1 MSVFSSHMTT
11 KQQDYVAKLVGRKCS
26 VQCYLND
33 KLMEVLCDTG
43 AQVSLISE
51 DVLKSQLPS
60 VQVRDICQ
68 LLDTQG
74 TISLQAANGTD
85 IPYGGWA
92 EIDLELAA
100 DTETKIKVPFL
111 VTKENIDQPLIGF
124 NVIELIV
131 KEDHGKRDDKLV
143 EKLENS
149 FIHCERKNIPA
160 SVNFI
165 RSSDCDELCVVKSTK
180 TTCIIP
186 VGQMVPVP
194 CRANTGPIQRKTPVL
209 FEPDELA
216 QWPPGLEVHE
226 GLTVVKEGNS
236 TILNVTVTNDS
247 DHDIVL
253 PGRVTLGRLQQFR
266 SVTPV
271 AVKLK
276 DPVEESYEQENPCE
290 ENSAPKQSGSI
301 SCEMPEV
308 DLSGLTIKQREQ
320 AEQLLREEADA
331 FARNDNDI
339 GCIPELQMDI
349 NLTDSQ
355 PVQKNY
361 LAVPRPLYPEV
372 KAYIEDLLNRGFI
385 RKSKSPFSSSVVC
398 VRKKDGGMRLC
409 IDYRELNKKTIPDRH
424 PIPQIQEALDSLGG
438 KSWFSVPPRIYL
450 AYHQGFIKQQSQ
462 PLTAFITPWGL
473 YEWVRV
479 PFGLMNAPA
488 NFQRFMEN
496 CLGELRDDICIP
508 YLDDVIV
515 FSQSF
520 KEHIEQLRK
529 VLLRLKNHGVK
540 LKAKKCKLFKPE
552 VSFLGR
558 IIS

>member
-1 MSVFSSHMTT
+1 
-11 KQQDYVAKLVGRKCS
+11 
-26 VQCYLND
+26 
-33 KLMEVLCDTG
+33 MEVLWDTG

-51 DVLKSQLPS
+51 DVLKRQLPS
-60 VQVRDICQ
+60 VQVREICQ

-74 TISLQAANGTD
+74 SIGLQAANGTD
-85 IPYGGWA
+85 IPYSGRA

-124 NVIELIV
+124 NVLELIV
-131 KEDHGKRDDKLV
+131 KEDRGKRDHDKLV

-149 FIHCERKNIPA
+149 FTHCERKNKLA
-160 SVNFI
+160 LVNFI
-165 RSSDCDELCVVKSTK
+165 RSSDCDELRVIKSTK

-186 VGQMVPVP
+186 AGQTVPVP
-194 CRANTGPIQRKTPVL
+194 CRANTGPIQRKTPVF
-209 FEPDELA
+209 FEPDQLA

-226 GLTVVKEGNS
+226 GLTVAKEGNS
-236 TILNVTVTNDS
+236 TILNVTITSDS

-253 PGRVTLGRLQQFR
+253 PGRVTLGWLQQVR

-271 AVKLK
+271 A

-290 ENSAPKQSGSI
+290 ENSVPKQSGSL
-301 SCEMPEV
+301 SCEIPEV

-361 LAVPRPLYPEV
+361 FAIPRPLYPEV
-372 KAYIEDLLNRGFI
+372 KAYIEDPLNRGFI

-398 VRKKDGGMRLC
+398 ARKKDGGMRLC

-424 PIPQIQEALDSLGG
+424 PIPRIQEALIAWEVNLGLVH
-438 KSWFSVPPRIYL
+438 WRPRESVPPRIY
-450 AYHQGFIKQQSQ
+450 
-462 PLTAFITPWGL
+462 
-473 YEWVRV
+473 
-479 PFGLMNAPA
+479 
-488 NFQRFMEN
+488 
-496 CLGELRDDICIP
+496 
-508 YLDDVIV
+508 
-515 FSQSF
+515 
-520 KEHIEQLRK
+520 
-529 VLLRLKNHGVK
+529 
-540 LKAKKCKLFKPE
+540 
-552 VSFLGR
+552 
-558 IIS
+558 

>member
-1 MSVFSSHMTT
+1 M
-11 KQQDYVAKLVGRKCS
+11 
-26 VQCYLND
+26 
-33 KLMEVLCDTG
+33 
-43 AQVSLISE
+43 
-51 DVLKSQLPS
+51 
-60 VQVRDICQ
+60 
-68 LLDTQG
+68 
-74 TISLQAANGTD
+74 
-85 IPYGGWA
+85 
-92 EIDLELAA
+92 
-100 DTETKIKVPFL
+100 
-111 VTKENIDQPLIGF
+111 IGF

-131 KEDHGKRDDKLV
+131 KEDRGKRDDDKLV

-149 FIHCERKNIPA
+149 FTHCERKNVPA
-160 SVNFI
+160 LVNFI
-165 RSSDCDELCVVKSTK
+165 RSSGCDELCVVKSTK

-186 VGQMVPVP
+186 AGQTVPVP
-194 CRANTGPIQRKTPVL
+194 CRANTVPIQRKTPVL

-253 PGRVTLGRLQQFR
+253 PGRVTLGRLQQVR

-276 DPVEESYEQENPCE
+276 DPVGESYEQENPCE
-290 ENSAPKQSGSI
+290 ENSVPKQSGSI
-301 SCEMPEV
+301 SCEIPEV
-308 DLSGLTIKQREQ
+308 DLSGLTIKQRGQ
-320 AEQLLREEADA
+320 GEQLLREEADA
-331 FARNDNDI
+331 FGRNDNDI

-355 PVQKNY
+355 PVQKSY

-372 KAYIEDLLNRGFI
+372 KAYIEDLLNGGFI

-398 VRKKDGGMRLC
+398 ARKKAGGMRLC

-424 PIPQIQEALDSLGG
+424 PIPRIQEALDSVGG
-438 KSWFSVPPRIYL
+438 KSWFSVL
-450 AYHQGFIKQQSQ
+450 DQGKAYHQGFIRQQSQ
-462 PLTAFITPWGL
+462 PLAAFITPWDL

-488 NFQRFMEN
+488 NFQRFLEN

-520 KEHIEQLRK
+520 ERAH
-529 VLLRLKNHGVK
+529 
-540 LKAKKCKLFKPE
+540 
-552 VSFLGR
+552 
-558 IIS
+558 